1 MLSTMSGCRISAG
14 PCDLWWLVIPDS
26 AALARIIIAMD
37 YDQSGIARTY
47 DEARALARARR
58 RRWQRL
64 LSAHIDRTAISL
76 VVDLGCGTGRFSEM
90 LAAELGARVIGLDPS
105 EKMID
110 QARRKPATSPVVFG
124 RASAHELPL
133 RHGCV
138 DLVFMSQIYHHLPD
152 PAAVARECGRVLRVG
167 GYVCIRTGT
176 RENDVVVPNFFPAV
190 RAMLDADFPSGDEI
204 SSNFA
209 AAGFTPRHHEIVTEI
224 VAPDWPSF
232 VRKSALRADSF
243 LARLSDTE
251 FDQGMA
257 ALRAHRADSNPAEAV
272 TEEIDWFVFT
282 KRA

>member
-1 MLSTMSGCRISAG
+1 MLLGVPRYLASRSGMMISN
-14 PCDLWWLVIPDS
+14 S
-26 AALARIIIAMD
+26 AALARTIIAMD
-37 YDQSGIARTY
+37 YDQSRIATTY
-47 DEARALARARR
+47 DEARALTPARR

-64 LSAHIDRTAISL
+64 VSAHVDRTTTSL

-110 QARRKPATSPVVFG
+110 QARRKRAAGPVVFG

-133 RHGCV
+133 ADSCI

-152 PAAVARECGRVLRVG
+152 PAAVARECRRVLRGG
-167 GYVCIRTGT
+167 GYVCVRTGT
-176 RENDVVVPNFFPAV
+176 REDDVVVPKFFPAV
-190 RAMLDADFPSGDEI
+190 RAMLDADLPSGDEI
-204 SSNFA
+204 RSNFA
-209 AAGFTPRHHEIVTEI
+209 AAGFAPRHHEIVTEV

-232 VRKSALRADSF
+232 VRKSELRADSF
-243 LARLSDTE
+243 LARLSDAE

-257 ALRAHRADSNPAEAV
+257 ALRARGADIKADAAV